1 MEITTDAVMEN
12 RPNNENDED
21 NTKDDGSNELITL
34 VTLTSTT
41 MTIQR
46 GTLAM
51 SMTTKTMT
59 VTTIDNEH
67 DFAFS
72 DIAKCLFHLSVQLHL
87 FSRINHCPLYI
98 PTIIIGAYSLNYEL

>member
-1 MEITTDAVMEN
+1 MQLLRIGLIFLEITTDAVMEN
-12 RPNNENDED
+12 RPNNENYEE

-59 VTTIDNEH
+59 TTMTMT
-67 DFAFS
+67 
-72 DIAKCLFHLSVQLHL
+72 KKKQ
-87 FSRINHCPLYI
+87 
-98 PTIIIGAYSLNYEL
+98 